1 MIDQRIVGAIVRGD
15 LKGYRLGANDARF
28 IIEQR
33 IATPLFRLLLAQP
46 DAADQQATQ
55 LLARVARQA
64 TKWSMLQVATANKVA
79 AMLGDAGIR
88 VLVYKGVA
96 FAASRLGTWQG
107 RESLDV
113 DVIIDVKDVE
123 YAHAVMLDNGMV
135 RWDGKNDTPTAL
147 FRFHDIE
154 LAYSGLPATVDVHWR
169 LETPGYLDI
178 PFAELWEGRRRLT
191 VDSLDVW
198 TLGAAETMLVSAV
211 HGSREHWQTL
221 RQMLDVG
228 LQLAHMPPDEWR
240 TVTTRAHSSGAS
252 KSLAVAL
259 AVAQS
264 CEVPGLPA
272 FAGDWAR
279 AVAEDLLSSWSAG
292 IQPVTAA
299 SPINALQRRWL
310 RWQMAGSPTAAFDS
324 LVRASLRQVFHQRSW
339 DLVPSDS
346 PIRKPA
352 EKPWAPGS

>member
-15 LKGYRLGANDARF
+15 LNGYRLDADDARF
-28 IIEQR
+28 IVQQR
-33 IATPLFRLLLAQP
+33 IATPLYRLLLAQP
-46 DAADQQATQ
+46 EAADQQAMQ
-55 LLARVARQA
+55 LLARVAQQA
-64 TKWSMLQVATANKVA
+64 TRWSMLQVATANNVA

-96 FAASRLGTWQG
+96 LAASRLGTWQG

-113 DVIIDVKDVE
+113 DVVIDVNDVVN
-123 YAHAVMLDNGMV
+123 AHAVLRNNGMV
-135 RWDGKNDTPTAL
+135 RWDGQDDAPSAL
-147 FRFHDIE
+147 FRYHDIE
-154 LAYSGLPATVDVHWR
+154 MAYSGLPATVDVHWR

-178 PFAELWEGRRRLT
+178 PFAELWEDRRRLT

-198 TLGAAETMLVSAV
+198 TLGAAETVLVSAV

-228 LQLAHMPPDEWR
+228 LQLANMPLDEWR
-240 TVTTRAHSSGAS
+240 SVATKAHASGAS

-272 FAGDWAR
+272 VAGDWAHD
-279 AVAEDLLSSWSAG
+279 VATDLLSSWSAG

-299 SPINALQRRWL
+299 SPLDALQRRWL
-310 RWQMAGSPTAAFDS
+310 RWQMAGSPSAAFDS

-339 DLVPSDS
+339 DLVASES
-346 PIRKPA
+346 PLRRPA
-352 EKPWAPGS
+352 GKPWAPRL